1 MNKILYIG
9 LISIVCL
16 QISGCSNN
24 IATVNGV
31 KISKDEYEKT
41 KNIIEATNNYINY
54 NYNEENKN
62 DLKNII
68 VGFMVDNEVVYQQA
82 KINGFE
88 ASKEEVEIKYKELE
102 KAISSNPSYKKIIE
116 NTNIDKDY
124 LRNIVKKDIVIEKYK
139 QSYLNTLE
147 IGQNEIKEYYN
158 NHKSEFIV
166 EEINASQI
174 LISTL
179 DENNNEVSNDNKVKL
194 KEKAENILSMLN
206 ENESFEDLAKKY
218 SDDKLNG
225 KNGGNLG
232 YFTKDDKNIEF
243 TSAVFNL
250 NKGEVS
256 DVFETSYGYHIVK
269 INDKRIHTKEYE
281 ECKDEVRKII
291 LNDKYVNHIEELNKS
306 SKIKS

>member
-1 MNKILYIG
+1 
-9 LISIVCL
+9 
-16 QISGCSNN
+16 
-24 IATVNGV
+24 
-31 KISKDEYEKT
+31 
-41 KNIIEATNNYINY
+41 
-54 NYNEENKN
+54 
-62 DLKNII
+62 
-68 VGFMVDNEVVYQQA
+68 
-82 KINGFE
+82 
-88 ASKEEVEIKYKELE
+88 
-102 KAISSNPSYKKIIE
+102 
-116 NTNIDKDY
+116 
-124 LRNIVKKDIVIEKYK
+124 
-139 QSYLNTLE
+139 
-147 IGQNEIKEYYN
+147 
-158 NHKSEFIV
+158 
-166 EEINASQI
+166 
-174 LISTL
+174 
-179 DENNNEVSNDNKVKL
+179 
-194 KEKAENILSMLN
+194 MLN